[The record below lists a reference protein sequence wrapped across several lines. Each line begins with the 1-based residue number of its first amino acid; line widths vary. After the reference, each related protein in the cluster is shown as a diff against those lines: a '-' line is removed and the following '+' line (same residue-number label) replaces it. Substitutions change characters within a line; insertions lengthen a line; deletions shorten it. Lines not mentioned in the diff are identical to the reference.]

1 MLVITL
7 MGSMGIALDWSVYTS
22 KSQLGASGSTGA
34 EISSGRPEKSS
45 EQRPSPTD
53 LPTVLRESIVRLAGE
68 RSWSDN
74 RDTWLNR
81 AARAASIT
89 PRQAKSLFYMES
101 DNPSGVVVF
110 NVLRAVNRLDEK
122 LAWSRPAG
130 GNQ

>member
-1 MLVITL
+1 MEKHST
-7 MGSMGIALDWSVYTS
+7 GIALNWSAPANKV
-22 KSQLGASGSTGA
+22 QLGTSGSTVA
-34 EISSGRPEKSS
+34 EISSDRPEKPS
-45 EQRPSPTD
+45 EEPSLTD
-53 LPTVLRESIVRLAGE
+53 LPTVLRESIVRLAGQ
-68 RSWSDN
+68 RSWSDSRN
-74 RDTWLNR
+74 TWLKR

-122 LAWSRPAG
+122 LDSRPAG

>member
-1 MLVITL
+1 
-7 MGSMGIALDWSVYTS
+7 MGIALNWSAPAHKV
-22 KSQLGASGSTGA
+22 QLRTAGSTVA
-34 EISSGRPEKSS
+34 EISSDRPENS
-45 EQRPSPTD
+45 D
-53 LPTVLRESIVRLAGE
+53 LPTVLRESIVRLAGQLA
-68 RSWSDN
+68 WSDN
-74 RDTWLNR
+74 RNTWLNR